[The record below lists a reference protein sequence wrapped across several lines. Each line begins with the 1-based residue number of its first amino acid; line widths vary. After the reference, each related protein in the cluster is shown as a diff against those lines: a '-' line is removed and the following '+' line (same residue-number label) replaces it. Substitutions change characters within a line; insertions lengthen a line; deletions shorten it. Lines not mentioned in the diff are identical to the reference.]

1 MLELFNKL
9 YRKKRECEAM
19 MEQGEDRAAV
29 VDQESLKDMY
39 LTYSGGSEV
48 YGIAIKN
55 VREIVGMQK
64 YTEVAELPAYIKGI
78 INLRG
83 RIIPLID
90 VRLRFGKPPIPY
102 DDRTCVIVVDI
113 DGVAAGLIVDRVEEV
128 LTIPAESID
137 ALPVRQGSG
146 SRFVYGIGKLSDS
159 VVLLVDAGI
168 IVSDYAVQ
176 NLHESE

>member
-1 MLELFNKL
+1 
-9 YRKKRECEAM
+9 M
-19 MEQGEDRAAV
+19 MEQVEGQAV
-29 VDQESLKDMY
+29 VMEQDSLKDMY
-39 LTYSGGSEV
+39 LTYSGGSEI

-90 VRLRFGKPPIPY
+90 VRLRFGKPAIPY
-102 DDRTCVIVVDI
+102 DDRTCVVVVDI
-113 DGVAAGLIVDRVEEV
+113 EGVVAGLIVDRVEEV
-128 LTIPAESID
+128 LTIPAEYID
-137 ALPVRQGSG
+137 PLPVRQGSG
-146 SRFVYGIGKLSDS
+146 SRFVYGIGKLTDS

-168 IVSDYAVQ
+168 IVSDYAAL
-176 NLHESE
+176 NLHEFE

>member
-1 MLELFNKL
+1 
-9 YRKKRECEAM
+9 M
-19 MEQGEDRAAV
+19 MEQVEGQAV
-29 VDQESLKDMY
+29 VMEQDSLKDMY
-39 LTYSGGSEV
+39 LTYSGGSEI

-90 VRLRFGKPPIPY
+90 VRLRFGKPAIPY
-102 DDRTCVIVVDI
+102 DDRTCVVVVDI
-113 DGVAAGLIVDRVEEV
+113 EGVVAGLIVDRVEEV

-137 ALPVRQGSG
+137 PLPVRQGSG
-146 SRFVYGIGKLSDS
+146 SRFVYGIGKLTDS

-168 IVSDYAVQ
+168 IVSDYAAL
-176 NLHESE
+176 NLHEFE

>member
-1 MLELFNKL
+1 
-9 YRKKRECEAM
+9 M
-19 MEQGEDRAAV
+19 MEQVEGQAV
-29 VDQESLKDMY
+29 VMDQESLKDMY
-39 LTYSGGSEV
+39 LTYSGGSEI

-64 YTEVAELPAYIKGI
+64 YTEVAELPEYIRGI

-90 VRLRFGKPPIPY
+90 VRLRFGKPAIPY
-102 DDRTCVIVVDI
+102 DDRTCVVVVDI
-113 DGVAAGLIVDRVEEV
+113 EGVAAGLIVDRVEEV
-128 LTIPAESID
+128 LTIPAENID
-137 ALPVRQGSG
+137 PLPVRQGSG